1 MFAELQER
9 LASRRSSALTEG
21 SEEAENAAATSAA
34 CSPTSSPRVRPLPL
48 PASRIKWLESALSL
62 PSAAALAPPPPK
74 APTPSAAPA
83 AVQPLPTGL
92 RRSASA
98 ADCVHR
104 AAAVVDDHSVPPK
117 AAVQELSGSKKAEEA
132 AALRRSASAR
142 EFDRRFISSHAADDS
157 SHSSGPAAASATP
170 LSLPKSRIQ
179 WVESVWNS
187 PSATPLPPKAPAP
200 SAAAAAPPLPQAL
213 RRTASA
219 EMYDIHA
226 AMAAG
231 AVRRQ
236 AAGMHELS
244 GAEEAEKAAALR
256 RSASAKEFDVHAAV
270 VAGSTRRKAAELAL
284 IRSQR
289 EQEMARGPNPTV
301 PPWEMARGP
310 QPVAALRIADEGL
323 RSAATFATGLR
334 ALRPV
339 THRPPLPSKPDP
351 HHSSLSLTDSMGASW
366 SKPAVN
372 PAVKPAAAAFT
383 DFLAASDALSV
394 LSTHEALL
402 ACLELEHAPTLHKL
416 STLLQ
421 LGLPHRAKQLLGCLE
436 SRSAAPQYRSG
447 LKLSHQRGMRS
458 TVHAVVIG
466 AGPVGL
472 RCAIELAFVGAR
484 VEVREARSHFSRLQV
499 HHLWEWVDSL

>member
-132 AALRRSASAR
+132 AALRRSASA
-142 EFDRRFISSHAADDS
+142 
-157 SHSSGPAAASATP
+157 
-170 LSLPKSRIQ
+170 
-179 WVESVWNS
+179 
-187 PSATPLPPKAPAP
+187 
-200 SAAAAAPPLPQAL
+200 
-213 RRTASA
+213 
-219 EMYDIHA
+219 
-226 AMAAG
+226 
-231 AVRRQ
+231 
-236 AAGMHELS
+236 
-244 GAEEAEKAAALR
+244 
-256 RSASAKEFDVHAAV
+256 KEFDVHAAV

-310 QPVAALRIADEGL
+310 QPVAALRIAGEGL

-351 HHSSLSLTDSMGASW
+351 HHSSLSLPDSMGASW
-366 SKPAVN
+366 SKPAVK

-436 SRSAAPQYRSG
+436 SRGAAPQYRSG